1 MSNIK
6 QIKQVSIK
14 DNKLKA
20 TIEVYNERTADSYQT
35 SYQNEC
41 PIHEEFT
48 LAMANLN
55 FHVEKIC
62 GTCFPGLRAEGFYRQ
77 PSGDSELLTIYAV
90 NRADDN
96 TCPVNLAARLHLGP
110 DEYAWIDRLLEDLSL
125 CEREALLYITQ
136 GKRLGMERFVEIG
149 NTSDEPLNTA
159 A

>member
-20 TIEVYNERTADSYQT
+20 TIEVYDERTADSYQT

-96 TCPVNLAARLHLGP
+96 TRPVNLAARLHLGR
-110 DEYAWIDRLLEDLSL
+110 DEYAWIDRLLEEDRKS
-125 CEREALLYITQ
+125 
-136 GKRLGMERFVEIG
+136 VV
-149 NTSDEPLNTA
+149 
-159 A
+159 

>member
-20 TIEVYNERTADSYQT
+20 TIEVYDERTADSYQT

-62 GTCFPGLRAEGFYRQ
+62 GTCFPGLRAEGFYSQ

-90 NRADDN
+90 
-96 TCPVNLAARLHLGP
+96 RLHLGR

>member
-20 TIEVYNERTADSYQT
+20 TIEVYDE
-35 SYQNEC
+35 
-41 PIHEEFT
+41 
-48 LAMANLN
+48 
-55 FHVEKIC
+55 
-62 GTCFPGLRAEGFYRQ
+62 
-77 PSGDSELLTIYAV
+77 
-90 NRADDN
+90 RADDN
-96 TCPVNLAARLHLGP
+96 TCPVNLAARLHLGR

>member
-1 MSNIK
+1 MRIPRGSR
-6 QIKQVSIK
+6 Q
-14 DNKLKA
+14 
-20 TIEVYNERTADSYQT
+20 TAIPGGG
-35 SYQNEC
+35 E
-41 PIHEEFT
+41 PAEFGRR
-48 LAMANLN
+48 ARRPGGA
-55 FHVEKIC
+55 VEKIC

-96 TCPVNLAARLHLGP
+96 TCPVNLAARLHLGR

>member
-20 TIEVYNERTADSYQT
+20 TIEVYDERTADSYQT

-96 TCPVNLAARLHLGP
+96 TCPVNLATRLHLGR

-125 CEREALLYITQ
+125 CEREALLHHARQ
-136 GKRLGMERFVEIG
+136 APRHGAFRRDREHE
-149 NTSDEPLNTA
+149 
-159 A
+159 

>member
-20 TIEVYNERTADSYQT
+20 TIEVYDERTADSYQT

-55 FHVEKIC
+55 SPAS
-62 GTCFPGLRAEGFYRQ
+62 GPRASTASRPATRSYS
-77 PSGDSELLTIYAV
+77 PST
-90 NRADDN
+90 
-96 TCPVNLAARLHLGP
+96 P
-110 DEYAWIDRLLEDLSL
+110 
-125 CEREALLYITQ
+125 
-136 GKRLGMERFVEIG
+136 
-149 NTSDEPLNTA
+149 
-159 A
+159 